1 MKNEHE
7 NGEIDV
13 KVVYPSAHKPAE
25 GEFAPATP
33 LRQVKVFALDAFG
46 LKEGT
51 VDGNQVVF
59 FLFHDRTKLEN
70 LDQPLSTLVEEHQ
83 HNVTLR
89 LAKEVIAG

>member
-7 NGEIDV
+7 EIDV
-13 KVVYPSAHKPAE
+13 RIVYPSAHKPAE
-25 GEFAPATP
+25 KKFSPETTI
-33 LRQVKVFALDAFG
+33 RQVKDFALDAFG
-46 LKEGT
+46 LKEGP

-70 LDQPLSTLVEEHQ
+70 LDQPLSALVEKNQ

-89 LAKEVIAG
+89 LAKEVVAG

>member
-7 NGEIDV
+7 EIDV

-25 GEFAPATP
+25 GKFSPTAT
-33 LRQVKVFALDAFG
+33 LRQVKDFALAAFG

-70 LDQPLSTLVEEHQ
+70 LDQPLSAIVEKNQ
-83 HNVTLR
+83 KNFTLR
-89 LAKEVIAG
+89 LAKEIVAG

>member
-7 NGEIDV
+7 EIDV

-25 GEFAPATP
+25 GKFSPTAT
-33 LRQVKVFALDAFG
+33 LRQVKDFALAAFG

-70 LDQPLSTLVEEHQ
+70 LDQPLSAIVEKNQ
-83 HNVTLR
+83 KNFPLR
-89 LAKEVIAG
+89 LAKEIVAG